1 MRNWRE
7 LSEEEIE
14 ELEKMYPVT
23 VNRDLVK
30 IFDISVDAIQDHF
43 ARPRGWKKDMAVVRS
58 SGRPITEAQEKY
70 IIKHYPN
77 TKNAEI
83 MERVG
88 CGESTIH
95 RVARK
100 HGLKKT
106 AQFLNKMKRYTL
118 SEAYKTCLEYGVY
131 EETRERMREKMLEY
145 SRRGFH
151 IPGSFQKG
159 QSNKDR
165 LSKKR
170 YKEMIEKMR
179 ESRKELIRKEKM
191 RVKWGLE
198 QKTGLRVVAGGRDR
212 VCIRHRLKK
221 RGYIVERCGNDVY
234 YNEGTNRSLVME
246 QTAKKRGL
254 KIMESA

>member
-83 MERVG
+83 MEKVG

-95 RVARK
+95 RVARR

-106 AQFLNKMKRYTL
+106 TQFLNKMKRYTL

-131 EETRERMREKMLEY
+131 EETRERMRETMLRQMEEGTHQGFKIGESTWKKM
-145 SRRGFH
+145 
-151 IPGSFQKG
+151 
-159 QSNKDR
+159 
-165 LSKKR
+165 SKKKR
-170 YKEMIEKMR
+170 EERCRKMS

-234 YNEGTNRSLVME
+234 YNEDTNRSLVME